1 LSEECQIPKPNDQIP
16 NPNSFNQQEAGLGF
30 GFWDVRA
37 YDNSGMD
44 VASVIAAVASSLGL
58 SLPAAAWL
66 SQSLIKNRLD
76 KDLTTFKADIEAA
89 HKARQAGLD
98 GEIRQ
103 RVETVL
109 GERAA
114 ERQYAF
120 EAKKRLYTA
129 IGPLRF
135 QLLLACRDLSG
146 RVISRGTA
154 GREGYSTDITGY
166 YGRSTLFRILRP
178 LCLGELIERQ
188 IAYADFS
195 VDPDAVDLLR
205 FKKSASKAFSGDA
218 LVLHHPRVN
227 WNDQVE
233 HVYVDNVAR
242 CASALITAGTAG
254 ERAMRFNEFE
264 TCLGEAA
271 NVARLDP
278 FPCLLAKFSPSSM
291 PLLWLRLV
299 AYGALCNDMIN
310 TAGVAVGFER
320 QDYPT
325 RDLLVASQDAIICA
339 NVDDYVKRC
348 ESLLTQKL

>member
-1 LSEECQIPKPNDQIP
+1 
-16 NPNSFNQQEAGLGF
+16 
-30 GFWDVRA
+30 
-37 YDNSGMD
+37 MD
-44 VASVIAAVASSLGL
+44 VPSVIAAVASSLGI

-66 SQSLIKNRLD
+66 SQSLVKQRLD
-76 KDLTTFKADIEAA
+76 KDLAIFKADIEAA

-154 GREGYSTDITGY
+154 GREGYSTDIAGY
-166 YGRSTLFRILRP
+166 YGRSTLFRLLRP

-205 FKKSASKAFSGDA
+205 FKKSAFKAFSGDA

-233 HVYVDNVAR
+233 HVYVDNVAK
-242 CASALITAGTAG
+242 CASALITAGSAS
-254 ERAMRFNEFE
+254 EQRAMRFNEFE
-264 TCLGEAA
+264 TALGDAA

-278 FPCLLAKFSPSSM
+278 FPCLLAKFSPSST

-310 TAGVAVGFER
+310 TAGVTVGFER

-325 RDLLVASQDAIICA
+325 RDLLMASQDPVICA
-339 NVDDYVKRC
+339 NVDEYVKRC
-348 ESLLTQKL
+348 ESLLTEKL